1 MLKAI
6 DLYKIYDEGAKDV
19 RALNGINLDVNKG
32 EVLAI
37 VGSSGAGKSTLLHLL
52 GGLDRPTKGT
62 VLLDGVD
69 IYKLSDTAR
78 CKVRNEKVGFV
89 FQFYHLL
96 PELTALE
103 NVMLPA
109 MINKDKK
116 RGGKD
121 RALRLL
127 ETVGLKERIC
137 HKPSE
142 LSGGEAQRVAIARA
156 LINNPDIIFCDEPTG
171 NLDSERSA
179 DLRNLIWRLSR
190 ESNKTFVVVTH
201 EPSLAERADRILR
214 IKDGAILDS
223 EIMGATRPY
232 SETLRGEVAR

>member
-6 DLYKIYDEGAKDV
+6 DLYKIYSEGAREV
-19 RALNGINLDVNKG
+19 RALNGINLDVKKG

-52 GGLDRPTKGT
+52 GGLDKPTKGT
-62 VLLDGVD
+62 VLLDDVD

-78 CKVRNEKVGFV
+78 CKIRNEKVGFV

-116 RGGKD
+116 RGGRE
-121 RALRLL
+121 RAMRLL
-127 ETVGLKERIC
+127 ESVGLKERIC
-137 HKPSE
+137 HKPFK

-156 LINNPDIIFCDEPTG
+156 LINNPDIVFCDEPTG
-171 NLDSERSA
+171 NLDSEKSA

-201 EPSLAERADRILR
+201 EPSLVERADRILR
-214 IKDGAILDS
+214 IKDGVIQDREIIGAARSYS
-223 EIMGATRPY
+223 EI
-232 SETLRGEVAR
+232 LRGGAAR